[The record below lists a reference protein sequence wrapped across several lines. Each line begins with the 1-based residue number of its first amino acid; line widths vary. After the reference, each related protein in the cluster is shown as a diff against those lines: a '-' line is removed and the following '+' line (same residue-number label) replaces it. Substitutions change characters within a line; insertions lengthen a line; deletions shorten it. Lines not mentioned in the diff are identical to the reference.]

1 MQLLL
6 CALKAKEGDDRS
18 CCALQTVRC
27 AESRDPADSAA
38 NATRP
43 TRTVQ
48 RLRWA
53 AYSDKLKAL
62 LEAHEK
68 THPALK
74 KLRKGARAAQP
85 IPASTGAPAA
95 VALKNKRKRFPTA
108 AAAAA
113 STSSKQQKKAVKL
126 EATAATATAT
136 AAESACSSGAEELPG
151 LRHSDEFGFDSDYDD
166 KCSSSITTT
175 RSFFPAGEHW
185 VSTVLFSMRVLS

>member
-1 MQLLL
+1 
-6 CALKAKEGDDRS
+6 
-18 CCALQTVRC
+18 
-27 AESRDPADSAA
+27 
-38 NATRP
+38 
-43 TRTVQ
+43 VQ
-48 RLRWA
+48 RLRWSL
-53 AYSDKLKAL
+53 YSEKLKAL
-62 LEAHEK
+62 LEAHE
-68 THPALK
+68 TAHPALK

-95 VALKNKRKRFPTA
+95 VALKNKRKRPPTA

-113 STSSKQQKKAVKL
+113 STGSKQHKKVKV

-175 RSFFPAGEHW
+175 RSFFPDGEHW
-185 VSTVLFSMRVLS
+185 VSTTLFIMSLLSQLMY